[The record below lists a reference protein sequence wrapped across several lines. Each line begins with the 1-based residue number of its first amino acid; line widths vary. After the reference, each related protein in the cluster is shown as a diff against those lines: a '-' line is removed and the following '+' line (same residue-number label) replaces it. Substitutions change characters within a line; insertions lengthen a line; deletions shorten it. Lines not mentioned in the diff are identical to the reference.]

1 MAAVTVG
8 GAFLSA
14 SLQVLFDKLASPT
27 VQEFGSLWGVE
38 HELNRLRRTLLKI
51 LSVVEDTEMR
61 EIRDQSLK
69 MWLKDLKDAA
79 YDADDILDEFE
90 AQVLRQQVEIS
101 SNQVRF
107 LSSLSPNQVLF
118 NHDISKKINAIRER
132 LDDIAKDR
140 DDLKLGES
148 RDHARLV
155 EAAERQE
162 SSSLVDQYRVFG
174 REQDKEDI
182 LELLIHDDSNQVGH
196 ENFSALLIVGMAGLG
211 KTTLA
216 QLVYNDQRIDTHFD
230 LKMWVHVSED
240 FSVRRIT
247 REIMESAS
255 TGRQSEFVNWNMVQD
270 NLKGQ
275 LQGNRYLLVLDD
287 VWNEDPTQWEP
298 IFLPLTYG
306 KMGSKILITTQN
318 KKVANILDMTSL
330 YCLDGLSNQ
339 DCLLI
344 FKTFAFVDG
353 NSSGHPKLE
362 EIGKEIVGKVKGLP
376 LAAKILGG
384 LLHSKLDEDSWRII
398 LESEIWEL
406 PQNAKNILS
415 SLRLSYQ
422 QLPAHLKQCFAYC
435 SLFPKEHKFE
445 KSKLIQMW
453 IAQGFVQP
461 QGRRPIEDIG
471 SECFDNLLCRS
482 FFQQV
487 EESYFMHNMI
497 HDLARSVSL
506 DECFKVGNG
515 KMHRIA
521 EKALHLSLVSGNKE
535 PPALNNFQ
543 KLRRLRSLLVLH
555 DCKSGF
561 HHIPEDLFIKLKY
574 LRVLDLSHNDIKD
587 LPNSIGN
594 LKHLRYLD
602 VSYTSIA
609 ELPETI
615 GNLHNM
621 QTLKLE
627 ACPVCE
633 LPKSIT
639 KLINLRHLKANAES
653 ISTIAGIGRLT
664 FLEELVKFKVHK
676 EGGHKIVELKDM
688 LKLQNIHVSQLENVI
703 TKEEA
708 QKASLNDKKH
718 LHILTLEW
726 TYNRES
732 NLMDEL
738 DGEVLEGLQ
747 PHRNLRELN
756 IWYNAGSRSPSW
768 MRNHFLS
775 NLEILRLQN
784 CKNWEFLPSLG
795 QLRFLRCLDISGMD
809 GVKKV
814 DHHFYGTE
822 ADGFPSLVELSFDEM
837 PEWEEWSG
845 IDGGQ
850 LFPSLRD
857 LLILSCPKLQRM
869 PPLPRTLAR
878 LWIRKVG
885 LVALPD
891 LWGCQG
897 IKPNSNS
904 PSSLSSLEITECP
917 KLTSLRDGFLQHNL
931 RSLEQLSITD
941 CPELVHSPEEGRLPA
956 LLSLKSLTMEN
967 CPKLTALLEDRLPLL
982 AHLKIEGCP
991 ELRMRCLQNLT
1002 SLYSLSISDCL
1013 NISSLPEET
1022 LCNLTALEELTV
1034 SGCRE
1039 LAMLQ
1044 FQALVSL
1051 KRLTVENCPMLK
1063 SSSLLPS
1070 SSLEYLEIN
1079 NTPLSGLLHNL
1090 TSLLAL
1096 QIHSCPQM
1104 TSFAREEEELQ
1115 KLTSLQSLYIY
1126 DCVNLEFLPGALDR
1140 LTSLERLYLQN
1151 CPQIQSLPENGLPSS
1166 LNILDIRNCS
1176 MLEDRCR
1183 KDEGPD
1189 WLKIAH
1195 IPKLDVPTSS
1205 ESHMANKTEEMLEL
1219 LASISSD
1226 AAVSGIGEY
1235 SSHNLHI
1242 PHVQK
1247 K

>member
-1 MAAVTVG
+1 MAALTVG

-14 SLQVLFDKLASPT
+14 SLQVVFDKLASPT
-27 VQEFGSLWGVE
+27 LQEFGSLWGVK

-51 LSVVEDTEMR
+51 LSIVEDTEMR

-69 MWLKDLKDAA
+69 IWLKELKDAA

-90 AQVLRQQVEIS
+90 AEVLRQQVES
-101 SNQVRF
+101 GNQVRF
-107 LSSLSPNQVLF
+107 LSSLNPNQVLL
-118 NHDISKKINAIRER
+118 NRETSKKINAIRER

-140 DDLKLGES
+140 DDLKLGEL
-148 RDHARLV
+148 RDHARQV

-162 SSSLVDQYRVFG
+162 SSSLFDESCMFG

-182 LELLIHDDSNQVGH
+182 LEMLITDDSNQVGH
-196 ENFSALLIVGMAGLG
+196 RNVSALLIVGMAGLG

-216 QLVYNDQRIDTHFD
+216 QLVYNDPRIDSHFD
-230 LKMWVHVSED
+230 LKMWVHVSDD

-255 TGRQSEFVNWNMVQD
+255 KGRQSELVNWNMVQD

-275 LQGNRYLLVLDD
+275 LPGNRYLLVLDD
-287 VWNEDPTQWEP
+287 VWNEDRNQWEP
-298 IFLPLTYG
+298 IFLPLMYG
-306 KMGSKILITTQN
+306 ERGSKILITTQN
-318 KKVANILDMTSL
+318 KNVANIMDMASS
-330 YCLDGLSNQ
+330 YCLEGLSNQ
-339 DCLLI
+339 DCWLI
-344 FKTFAFVDG
+344 FKRIAFANK
-353 NSSGHPKLE
+353 NSSEHPKLE
-362 EIGKEIVGKVKGLP
+362 EIGKEIVSKIRGLP

-384 LLHSKLDEDSWRII
+384 LLYSKLDEDSWRII

-415 SLRLSYQ
+415 ALRLSYQ
-422 QLPAHLKQCFAYC
+422 QLPGHLKQCFAYC

-461 QGRRPIEDIG
+461 QGRRPIEHIA
-471 SECFDNLLCRS
+471 SECFDDLLHRS

-487 EESYFMHNMI
+487 EESYFMHNLI
-497 HDLARSVSL
+497 HDLAQSVCL
-506 DECFKVGNG
+506 DECVKVGNG

-521 EKALHLSLVSGNKE
+521 ERALHLSLVSDNLE
-535 PPALNNFQ
+535 PIAFNN
-543 KLRRLRSLLVLH
+543 LRRFKRLRTLLFLH

-561 HHIPEDLFIKLKY
+561 DHIPEDLFIKLKY

-627 ACPVCE
+627 ACQVRE

-676 EGGHKIVELKDM
+676 EGGHKIVEIKDM
-688 LKLQNIHVSQLENVI
+688 LELQKIHISQLENVI
-703 TKEEA
+703 SREEA
-708 QKASLNDKKH
+708 QKAWLNDKKH
-718 LHILTLEW
+718 LHTLTLEW

-732 NLMDEL
+732 HSIDEL

-747 PHRNLRELN
+747 PDKNLRELN
-756 IWYNAGSRSPSW
+756 IWYNASSRSPSW

-784 CKNWEFLPSLG
+784 CQKWEFLPSLG
-795 QLRFLRCLDISGMD
+795 QLRFLRCLHISGMD
-809 GVKKV
+809 AVKKV

-845 IDGGQ
+845 TEGGQ
-850 LFPSLRD
+850 LFPSLRE
-857 LLILSCPKLQRM
+857 LLILSCPKLQRV
-869 PPLPRTLAR
+869 PPLPCTLAR

-917 KLTSLRDGFLQHNL
+917 KLTSLCDGFLRHNL

-941 CPELVHSPEEGRLPA
+941 CPELVHSPEEGGLPA

-982 AHLKIEGCP
+982 AHLKIGGCP
-991 ELRMRCLQNLT
+991 ELRMGCLQNLT

-1013 NISSLPEET
+1013 NVSSLPEET
-1022 LCNLTALEELTV
+1022 LFNLTALEELTV

-1051 KRLTVENCPMLK
+1051 KHLTVENCPMLE
-1063 SSSLLPS
+1063 SSSLLAS

-1079 NTPLSGLLHNL
+1079 NTPLAGLLHNL
-1090 TSLLAL
+1090 TSLSAL
-1096 QIHSCPQM
+1096 RIHSCPEM

-1115 KLTSLQSLYIY
+1115 KLTSLQSLHIY
-1126 DCVNLEFLPGALDR
+1126 DCVNLQFLPAALDR

-1166 LNILDIRNCS
+1166 LNILDIRNCP
-1176 MLEDRCR
+1176 MLQQRCR
-1183 KDEGPD
+1183 KHEGPD
-1189 WLKIAH
+1189 WPKIAH
-1195 IPKLDVPTSS
+1195 IPKLDVLTSS
-1205 ESHMANKTEEMLEL
+1205 ESHIANKTEEMLEL

-1226 AAVSGIGEY
+1226 AAVAGIGVY
-1235 SSHNLHI
+1235 DGILY
-1242 PHVQK
+1242 
-1247 K
+1247 